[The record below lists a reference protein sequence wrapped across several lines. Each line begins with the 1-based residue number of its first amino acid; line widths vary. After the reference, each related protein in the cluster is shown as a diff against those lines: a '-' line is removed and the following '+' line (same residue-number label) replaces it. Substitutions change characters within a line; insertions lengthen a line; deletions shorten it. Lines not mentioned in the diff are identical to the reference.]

1 MVNLKGSA
9 ILESNFP
16 PNFPL
21 RLAQKDLRLA
31 LSLSETVHQ
40 PIPVIASA
48 NELYKVIINTNIS
61 NPTTTSSA
69 QWAPILAIAIWQPF
83 TKSCISEMTTQCTS
97 RRKFQGFCPSN
108 FRRNFDLTKI
118 IVDTLPFDT
127 SIYDY
132 PLLSPFFLVPYFVAS
147 LSYWIYFVIFD
158 DFK

>member
-61 NPTTTSSA
+61 NQTTTSSA
-69 QWAPILAIAIWQPF
+69 Q
-83 TKSCISEMTTQCTS
+83 
-97 RRKFQGFCPSN
+97 
-108 FRRNFDLTKI
+108 
-118 IVDTLPFDT
+118 
-127 SIYDY
+127 
-132 PLLSPFFLVPYFVAS
+132 
-147 LSYWIYFVIFD
+147 
-158 DFK
+158 